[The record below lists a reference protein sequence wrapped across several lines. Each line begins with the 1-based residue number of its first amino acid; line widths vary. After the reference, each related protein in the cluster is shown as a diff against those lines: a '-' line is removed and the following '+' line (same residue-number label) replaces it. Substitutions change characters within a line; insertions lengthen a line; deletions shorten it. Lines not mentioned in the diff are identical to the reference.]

1 MYIKITHLFC
11 FLFGHNWLPKEDKF
25 SICKRCKEIKVNV
38 NGIATTLAGWVE
50 GMKHGR

>member
-1 MYIKITHLFC
+1 MYVKITHLFC

-38 NGIATTLAGWVE
+38 NGIATTMAGWVE
-50 GMKHGR
+50 GMKR

>member
-1 MYIKITHLFC
+1 MYVKITHLFC

-38 NGIATTLAGWVE
+38 NGIATTMAGWVE
-50 GMKHGR
+50 WMKR

>member
-1 MYIKITHLFC
+1 MYVKITHLFC

-38 NGIATTLAGWVE
+38 NGIATTLACWVE
-50 GMKHGR
+50 GMRK